1 MNPPATMTEPRPV
14 APGAAGARP
23 APRPPYAGPGGF
35 LLLDKPVGI
44 SSFLALR
51 PVKRLFHKA
60 KVGHAGTLDPAASGL
75 LLVGIGHGTRLLEY
89 LEGMPKAYAFT
100 VRFGLVSDSY
110 DMEGVVT
117 GEPALGLARQ
127 DVERALG
134 AFRGRIRQAPP
145 AYSAVKV
152 EGRRAYDLARAGE
165 TVALAPREVEVHSLV
180 LLDYAEGAAS
190 LRMECSKGTY
200 VRSLAHDLGRAL
212 GCGALADGIR
222 RLAIGPFR
230 VEDAMPASA
239 LEGASDAPATG
250 PGSTGVAGYLLPLET
265 AVAHLPAAVIPD
277 HRLAALKDGRSSAP
291 GSFTLLTAAAARPG
305 GPGAGSAP
313 ADRSLATA
321 PSPPEDPSP
330 AADRGEA
337 GDLRVLDSDGR
348 LLAIATL
355 NPEGHLCP
363 KKVLAR
369 S

>member
-1 MNPPATMTEPRPV
+1 MNEPGGATE
-14 APGAAGARP
+14 
-23 APRPPYAGPGGF
+23 GGF
-35 LLLDKPVGI
+35 LLLDKPPGV
-44 SSFLALR
+44 SSFQALA
-51 PVKRLFHKA
+51 PVKRHYRGV

-100 VRFGLVSDSY
+100 VRFGLASDSY
-110 DMEGVVT
+110 DMEGRVT
-117 GEPALGLARQ
+117 GEPARGLAREA
-127 DVERALG
+127 VEAALP

-165 TVALAPREVEVHSLV
+165 AVALPPREVEVHSLI
-180 LLDYAEGAAS
+180 LIDHDPAEGVSS

-200 VRSLAHDLGRAL
+200 VRSLAHDLGDAL
-212 GCGALADGIR
+212 GCGAVADHIR

-230 VEDAMPASA
+230 VEDATWPASA
-239 LEGASDAPATG
+239 GTAGSPPAAGRDGTAAPATG
-250 PGSTGVAGYLLPLET
+250 PGSTGVAGFLLPLET
-265 AVAHLPAAVIPD
+265 AVAHLPAAVIPAW
-277 HRLAALKDGRSSAP
+277 RIAALRDGRSTAP
-291 GSFTLLTAAAARPG
+291 GAFTLLPEAAETPPG
-305 GPGAGSAP
+305 
-313 ADRSLATA
+313 R
-321 PSPPEDPSP
+321 
-330 AADRGEA
+330 
-337 GDLRVLDSDGR
+337 DLRVLDPEGR